1 MHVFLV
7 EDEEC
12 KYSQE
17 TWAQVASKQVA
28 TKLKT
33 VPVHRAFLN
42 KKGQGCIV
50 LPTEENRKAAVAALE
65 ADFKVTTNI
74 KITEKKILL
83 KIKINNLNQNNFN
96 DKNDFKK
103 AILEKNDELRKC
115 LENSE
120 ESIFDILFLAK
131 NKDENPIYAI
141 VKVCPDIKN
150 IALKNTRL
158 YINMSSHK
166 VTDYYH

>member
-1 MHVFLV
+1 MVIV
-7 EDEEC
+7 EDEES

-17 TWAQVASKQVA
+17 TWAEVASKQVA

-74 KITEKKILL
+74 KITEKKLL
-83 KIKINNLNQNNFN
+83 PKFKIHNLNQHNFN
-96 DKNDFKK
+96 DKNDLKK

-115 LENSE
+115 LENSK
-120 ESIFDILFLAK
+120 ESIFDVLFLAK
-131 NKDENPIYAI
+131 NKDEKPIYAI
-141 VKVCPDIKN
+141 VKVSPDIKMLFQKIQN
-150 IALKNTRL
+150 FILISAPIK
-158 YINMSSHK
+158 
-166 VTDYYH
+166 